1 MTVEAFTSE
10 RAQPWSARPPG
21 ATAAVLVVHG
31 FSSTPQSVRGWAE
44 AFVAAGCSAE
54 VPRLPG
60 HGTTLEDANASTW
73 GDWVAALQVPLA
85 SLRAEH
91 DVVVVAGIS
100 MGGALALRLAQLHP
114 DLVDGL
120 VLANPAVALEAK
132 RALPAA
138 TFGLVARSWP
148 AIAGDLKD
156 PDAREVA
163 YDRTPLK
170 ALASQTRG
178 WRRVRADLGLVRQPV
193 LLLRTEVDH
202 VVPASSSARVLAGV
216 SSADVTEVVYR
227 NSFHVLTLDHDAPAA
242 FAESVRFVQRL
253 SAAAAAS
260 AAG

>member
-10 RAQPWSARPPG
+10 RAQPWTRLTPG
-21 ATAAVLVVHG
+21 ADTAVLVVHG

-44 AFVAAGCSAE
+44 AFVAAGCSAD

-60 HGTTLEDANASTW
+60 HGTSLEDANRSTW
-73 GDWVAALQVPLA
+73 ADWVAALQPPLA
-85 SLRAEH
+85 ALRERH
-91 DVVVVAGIS
+91 RVVVVAGIS

-114 DLVDGL
+114 GLVDGL
-120 VLANPAVALEAK
+120 VLANPAVALEAH

-138 TFGLVARSWP
+138 TFGRFARTWP

-156 PDAREVA
+156 PTAHEVA
-163 YDRTPLK
+163 YDRTPLR
-170 ALASQTRG
+170 ALMSQTRG

-202 VVPASSSARVLAGV
+202 VVPALSSARVLAGIA
-216 SSADVTEVVYR
+216 STDVTEVVYG

-242 FAESVRFVQRL
+242 FAESVRFVRRL
-253 SAAAAAS
+253 TAAAA
-260 AAG
+260 G